1 MRLRAR
7 PPVPAEVMARLTLP
21 PGDRVLA
28 GAQARDGRWCVGS
41 AAACHLLGDDGVRT
55 LPWEQLERADWDT
68 ETDTLTL
75 VESAEWGE
83 PENVTQLV
91 LDDPRSL
98 LELVRERITKSV
110 LFSRFTRVVGKRGL
124 SVVGRRSPTGDGP
137 ITWSYVVSAGLDPAD
152 PLLVE
157 AAETALAEA
166 RRELAD
172 L

>member
-1 MRLRAR
+1 M
-7 PPVPAEVMARLTLP
+7 PADVIARLALP
-21 PGDRVLA
+21 AGERVLA
-28 GAQARDGRWCVGS
+28 AAQARDGRWCAGT
-41 AAACHLLGDDGVRT
+41 AAACHVLGDDGVRT
-55 LPWEQLERADWDT
+55 TPWERLERADWDT

-75 VESAEWGE
+75 VETAEWGE
-83 PENVTQLV
+83 PEAVTRLV

-124 SVVGRRSPTGDGP
+124 SVVGRRSPAGDGP
-137 ITWSYVVSAGLDPAD
+137 ITWSYVLSAGLDPAD
-152 PLLVE
+152 PLVAD
-157 AAETALAEA
+157 AAEAALAEA